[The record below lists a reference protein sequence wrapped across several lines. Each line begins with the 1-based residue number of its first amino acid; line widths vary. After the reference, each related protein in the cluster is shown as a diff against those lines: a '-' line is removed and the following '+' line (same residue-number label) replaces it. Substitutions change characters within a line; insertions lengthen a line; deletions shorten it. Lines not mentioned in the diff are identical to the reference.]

1 MPVAQQ
7 SFKLA
12 YGQLTNALAYG
23 QSCKLAY
30 GQLTNA
36 LAYGQSFKLAYGSL
50 EMLSPMGRASI
61 ASLRAAELSYSLR
74 AAQQKLYGQG
84 ILLAYGQL
92 GRACLRTKL
101 LPMGRACRERAAQH
115 HYNIV
120 KCDIYIYNIYK

>member
-1 MPVAQQ
+1 
-7 SFKLA
+7 
-12 YGQLTNALAYG
+12 
-23 QSCKLAY
+23 
-30 GQLTNA
+30 
-36 LAYGQSFKLAYGSL
+36 
-50 EMLSPMGRASI
+50 MGRASI

-92 GRACLRTKL
+92 GRACLRAKL

-120 KCDIYIYNIYK
+120 KCDIYIYIIYNIYINIYICIYRYNISTYIFDSK